1 MRIMTRVEQ
10 AVLAFLVFFVA
21 LGAYFAYVDEAFFR
35 DTYTVE
41 DGFTEWCTFLALFAA
56 FVLCARR
63 LLTLWST
70 RSPRFLFIVGFL
82 ALFCFFGAGEEI
94 SWGQRIVGFESPEF
108 FLDNN
113 SQQEAGIH
121 NLEITIGDKSYKLN
135 RIVFGRGLAIMFF
148 IYLAVM
154 TPLYR
159 RVPAVTS
166 FIDGFGIPMPRNYQI
181 VAYLFVVAVAELLI
195 DSSKRGEITE
205 FGGSLVFMLN
215 VIYPQNSAIFRSA
228 ESTSADK

>member
-1 MRIMTRVEQ
+1 MNAMTRVEQ
-10 AVLAFLVFFVA
+10 AVLAFLVLFVA
-21 LGAYFAYVDEAFFR
+21 LGAYFAYVDAAFFR
-35 DTYTVE
+35 NTYTVE
-41 DGFTEWCTFLALFAA
+41 DGFTEWCTFLALFVT
-56 FVLCARR
+56 FVVCARR
-63 LLTLWST
+63 FLTLRGM

-82 ALFCFFGAGEEI
+82 TLFSFFGAGEEI
-94 SWGQRIVGFESPEF
+94 SWGQRVVGFESPEF
-108 FLDNN
+108 FVDNN

-121 NLEITIGDKSYKLN
+121 NLEITIDDESYKLN
-135 RIVFGRGLAIMFF
+135 RIVFGRGLAILFF

-181 VAYLFVVAVAELLI
+181 LGYLFVVAVAELLI

-215 VIYPQNSAIFRSA
+215 VIYPQNAAIFRS
-228 ESTSADK
+228 EEGTSEDK

>member
-1 MRIMTRVEQ
+1 MNAMTRVEQ
-10 AVLAFLVFFVA
+10 AVLAFLVLFVA
-21 LGAYFAYVDEAFFR
+21 LGAYFAYVDAAFFR

-41 DGFTEWCTFLALFAA
+41 DGFTEWCTFLALFVT
-56 FVLCARR
+56 FVVFARR
-63 LLTLWST
+63 FLTLWGM

-82 ALFCFFGAGEEI
+82 TLFSFFGAGEEI
-94 SWGQRIVGFESPEF
+94 SWGQRVVGFESPEF
-108 FLDNN
+108 FVDNN

-121 NLEITIGDKSYKLN
+121 NLEITIGDESYKLN
-135 RIVFGRGLAIMFF
+135 RIVFGRGLAILFF

-159 RVPAVTS
+159 RKPRVTQLVDSFAV
-166 FIDGFGIPMPRNYQI
+166 PMPKLYQ
-181 VAYLFVVAVAELLI
+181 ALGYLFVVAVAELLV

-215 VIYPQNSAIFRSA
+215 VTLPYNAAIFSRSR
-228 ESTSADK
+228 SPD

>member
-1 MRIMTRVEQ
+1 MKVMTRVEQ
-10 AVLAFLVFFVA
+10 AVLAFLVLFVA

-41 DGFTEWCTFLALFAA
+41 DGFTEWCTFIALCAS
-56 FVLCARR
+56 FVVCARR
-63 LLTLWST
+63 LYGLWSV

-82 ALFCFFGAGEEI
+82 TLFCFFGAGEEI

-108 FLDNN
+108 FADNN
-113 SQQEAGIH
+113 SQQETGIH
-121 NLEITIGDKSYKLN
+121 NLEITIGEKTYKLN
-135 RIVFGRGLAIMFF
+135 RIVFGRGIAILFF

-159 RVPAVTS
+159 KVPTVTS
-166 FIDGFGIPMPRNYQI
+166 FIDGFAIPMPRNYQI
-181 VAYLFVVAVAELLI
+181 LGYVFVVAVAELLI

-215 VIYPQNSAIFRSA
+215 VIYPQNSAIFHSA
-228 ESTSADK
+228 ESASADK